1 MGLATNDCL
10 RKQRYESREIAE
22 QTATRRMREG
32 CGVKLKVYGCCL
44 CGGFHLA
51 KAKGRR
57 ARH

>member
-10 RKQRYESREIAE
+10 RKNRYESREEGERVAK
-22 QTATRRMREG
+22 QRSAATG
-32 CGVKLKVYGCCL
+32 LKLKCYGCPL

-57 ARH
+57 SRQ

>member
-10 RKQRYESREIAE
+10 RKTRYETREIADGV
-22 QTATRRMREG
+22 AKRRMLEARI
-32 CGVKLKVYGCCL
+32 KLKVYGCAL

-57 ARH
+57 SRQ